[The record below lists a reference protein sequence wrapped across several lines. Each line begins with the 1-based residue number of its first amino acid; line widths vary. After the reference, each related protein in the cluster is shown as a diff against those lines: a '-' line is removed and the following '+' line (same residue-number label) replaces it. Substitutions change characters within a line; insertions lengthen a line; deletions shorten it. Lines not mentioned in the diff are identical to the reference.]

1 MGVERMSGGRFT
13 KRDLVISVASGF
25 GVLLGFAKLLYKLDL
40 LIVLGVGY
48 AIALALTLF
57 AEEGLCCIA
66 WDSAGVTTGPVTVPL
81 VLSMGVGICGKIGS
95 VDCFGIL
102 ACAT

>member
-1 MGVERMSGGRFT
+1 MG
-13 KRDLVISVASGF
+13 
-25 GVLLGFAKLLYKLDL
+25 
-40 LIVLGVGY
+40 
-48 AIALALTLF
+48 TLF
-57 AEEGLCCIA
+57 AEEGLYCIA

-102 ACAT
+102 ACASVCPIISVLATSVIRSGLAGRFSQKFSEKLESSAASESLATTQHSRELMSL